1 LNNSD
6 ITGLL
11 ARWRGGDKSA
21 EAVLLDTLYPHLRA
35 IAQQALRAANYRHSL
50 RATELVNESYL
61 RLVDQRVA
69 FASRSHF
76 IAIASTVMRR
86 VLMDL
91 LRARAAEKRGADV
104 DRVSLEPGSEGDQAT
119 PEDAI
124 DWLALDE
131 ALTALDRR
139 DATAARVVELRYFG
153 GLNNDEVAAELGVGV
168 ATVIRHWQFARAWLH
183 KRL

>member
-1 LNNSD
+1 MNDSD

-11 ARWRGGDKSA
+11 ARWRAGDKSA
-21 EAVLLDTLYPHLRA
+21 ETALLDVIYPHLRTM
-35 IAQQALRAANYRHSL
+35 AQQALRGANYHLSL

-61 RLVDQRVA
+61 RLLDQR
-69 FASRSHF
+69 ASFENRGHF
-76 IAIASTVMRR
+76 IAIASSVMRR

-104 DRVSLEPGSEGDQAT
+104 DRVSLELDGEGDQVAS
-119 PEDAI
+119 DDSI

-131 ALTALDRR
+131 ALTTLERR

-153 GLNNDEVAAELGVGV
+153 GFNNEEVAAELGMGV
-168 ATVIRHWQFARAWLH
+168 ATIVRRWQFARAWLH